1 MDKTSSEQINLK
13 KNITVFEQVYSKK
26 TEKLHKRKSGPKKE
40 SPPLEISRD
49 NVQIVKGPPYM
60 ETSRDKDQKTSIYS
74 TPLAASKTL
83 STFHSRKTFHIF
95 QLPVY
100 YIHNQNHQPT
110 TLPLP
115 WTS

>member
-1 MDKTSSEQINLK
+1 MNLK
-13 KNITVFEQVYSKK
+13 NKYYCFGTGLLKK
-26 TEKLHKRKSGPKKE
+26 TENLHKRKNGQKKE